1 LNGISGEI
9 EVSLRRVLTT
19 EEKPQASAADLAQWT
34 KAKSRAHLILP
45 KARDFI
51 QHAACTKGTPERQRL
66 DEFFKNADGVSTP
79 VREIDQVLEE
89 LELLLENLKLLT
101 AQGWSLSNECKL
113 VWADVQLALRRMR
126 PAKWQQLEARWR
138 GVLGLEA
145 TIETLRIRLKVL
157 WAEME
162 ASLKMPLP
170 AQEKLYASAADVSQW
185 TKAKARV
192 YSTLPGAKDF
202 IRRATW
208 ATGTPERRRLGEFF
222 KHADGFS
229 IPCTERDEML
239 EELEV
244 LRQNLQGLSTRGWA
258 VSNECKS
265 VSAGIQQALSNLQ
278 SSSAARGAQKR
289 GATRAR
295 FKYA

>member
-1 LNGISGEI
+1 
-9 EVSLRRVLTT
+9 
-19 EEKPQASAADLAQWT
+19 
-34 KAKSRAHLILP
+34 
-45 KARDFI
+45 
-51 QHAACTKGTPERQRL
+51 
-66 DEFFKNADGVSTP
+66 
-79 VREIDQVLEE
+79 
-89 LELLLENLKLLT
+89 
-101 AQGWSLSNECKL
+101 
-113 VWADVQLALRRMR
+113 MR

-145 TIETLRIRLKVL
+145 TIETLRIRLKAL

-170 AQEKLYASAADVSQW
+170 AQEKLHASAADVSQW

-192 YSTLPGAKDF
+192 YSTLPRAKDF
-202 IRRATW
+202 VRRATW
-208 ATGTPERRRLGEFF
+208 ATGTPERKRLGEFF

-244 LRQNLQGLSTRGWA
+244 LRQNLQNLSTRGWA
-258 VSNECKS
+258 VSNECKL
-265 VSAGIQQALSNLQ
+265 VSADIQQALSKLQ